1 MCIDTTLTPEL
12 QEITPIACVAV
23 HVFDDYFAMMGSGTN
38 AIIVP
43 LHPDVS
49 REIAECKVPGAT
61 VQGPIVQ
68 VLEHRGERRL
78 VVALPQSAILI
89 SQEWLTTAARWTVV
103 AKSKGTSSQVEVY
116 ASRCRGSCKTL
127 VCEEWIALPI

>member
-1 MCIDTTLTPEL
+1 MD
-12 QEITPIACVAV
+12 
-23 HVFDDYFAMMGSGTN
+23 SGTN

-49 REIAECKVPGAT
+49 GAIAEVKVPSAT

-68 VLEHRGERRL
+68 ALEDQKERRL

-89 SQEWLTTAARWTVV
+89 SQEWPTTVARWTVI
-103 AKSKGTSSQVEVY
+103 ATSKGGSSQVEAY
-116 ASRCRGSCKTL
+116 ASKY
-127 VCEEWIALPI
+127 